1 VLDYSQIFGLLV
13 LDIKLKLYF
22 ANLFIQMQEVI
33 DIKFIKVNWHP
44 KDSTNPGVI
53 STELNRALKELE
65 IAISEYLKKGYV
77 MKGEVSYPQ
86 FIIPNSSN
94 YRVHHLVQT
103 MVKYKSSIVQENL
116 LDL

>member
-1 VLDYSQIFGLLV
+1 
-13 LDIKLKLYF
+13 
-22 ANLFIQMQEVI
+22 MQEVI